1 MIPLNLP
8 NSTLKITLRDQKKFI
23 WDRLRKKFVALTPEE
38 WVRQNFIEFL
48 IDHKEY
54 PETLMN
60 NEIAVRLNGM
70 NKRCDSVVFDQTG
83 KPVVIIEYKAPQITI
98 NQNVFDQIVRYNMVL
113 QVPYLIVSNG
123 LSHYCCEV
131 DYQNHRCNF
140 LQDIPTFGEISK
152 RVEK

>member
-8 NSTLKITLRDQKKFI
+8 NSTLKITLRDQKKFV

-48 IDHKEY
+48 INHKGY

-70 NKRCDSVVFDQTG
+70 NKRCDSVIFNKNG
-83 KPVVIIEYKAPQITI
+83 KPVVILEYKAPQILI

-113 QVPYLIVSNG
+113 QVPFLIVSNG
-123 LSHYCCEV
+123 LNHYCCEV
-131 DYQNHRCNF
+131 DYLNHRCNF
-140 LQDIPTFGEISK
+140 MQDIPTFEEIAK

>member
-38 WVRQNFIEFL
+38 WIRQNFIEFL

-140 LQDIPTFGEISK
+140 LQDIPTFGEIAK

>member
-1 MIPLNLP
+1 
-8 NSTLKITLRDQKKFI
+8 FV

-48 IDHKEY
+48 INHKGY

-70 NKRCDSVVFDQTG
+70 NKRCDSVIFDKSG
-83 KPVVIIEYKAPQITI
+83 KPVVILEYKAPQILI

-113 QVPYLIVSNG
+113 QVPFLIVSNG
-123 LSHYCCEV
+123 LNHYCCEV
-131 DYQNHRCNF
+131 DYLNHRCNF
-140 LQDIPTFGEISK
+140 MQDIPTFEEIAK

>member
-8 NSTLKITLRDQKKFI
+8 NSTLKITLRDQKKFV

-48 IDHKEY
+48 INHKGY

-70 NKRCDSVVFDQTG
+70 NKRCDSVIFDKSG
-83 KPVVIIEYKAPQITI
+83 KPVVILEYKAPQILI

-113 QVPYLIVSNG
+113 QVPFLIVSNG
-123 LSHYCCEV
+123 LNHYCCEV
-131 DYQNHRCNF
+131 DYLNHRCNF
-140 LQDIPTFGEISK
+140 MQDIPTFEEIAK

>member
-1 MIPLNLP
+1 MSPLNLP
-8 NSTLKITLRDQKKFI
+8 NSTLKITLRDQKKFV

-48 IDHKEY
+48 INHKGY

-70 NKRCDSVVFDQTG
+70 NKRCDSVIFDKSG
-83 KPVVIIEYKAPQITI
+83 KPVVILEYKAPQILI

-113 QVPYLIVSNG
+113 QVPFLIVSNG
-123 LSHYCCEV
+123 LNHYCCEV
-131 DYQNHRCNF
+131 DYLNHRCNF
-140 LQDIPTFGEISK
+140 MQDIPTFEEIAK

>member
-8 NSTLKITLRDQKKFI
+8 NSALKITLRDQKKFI

-48 IDHKEY
+48 INHKGY

-70 NKRCDSVVFDQTG
+70 NKRCDSVIFNKSG
-83 KPVVIIEYKAPQITI
+83 KPVVIIEYKAPQVLI

-113 QVPYLIVSNG
+113 QVPFLIVSNG

-131 DYQNHRCNF
+131 DYLNHRCNF
-140 LQDIPTFGEISK
+140 LQDIPLFGDIAE